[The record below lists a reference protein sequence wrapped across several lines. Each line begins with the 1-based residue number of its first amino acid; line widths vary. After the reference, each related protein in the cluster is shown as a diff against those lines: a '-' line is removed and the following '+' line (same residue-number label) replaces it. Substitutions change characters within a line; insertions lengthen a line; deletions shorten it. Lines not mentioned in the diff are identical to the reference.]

1 MLPLLL
7 CSHPSPLAA
16 LRAVFALDHSQPPTP
31 SFLLEASQSYFPPS
45 ITILLS
51 YLVLQASLLFRLCV
65 CPATSPP
72 PIPPLPPAVAS
83 RWASAR
89 CCPHWTESKQACGK
103 PCGLG
108 AFLTNH
114 GCTLRSVSRT
124 HLLDASRSSL
134 RDTLNLQPERASVAG
149 RPPQPGLMQIWAL
162 SLSLSAVMSH
172 CSGCRGPTAQP
183 GTEGGRR
190 L

>member
-1 MLPLLL
+1 MSSHWITPNPLPP
-7 CSHPSPLAA
+7 PSSWKHHNPTFPQELSSPPGIPPLPA
-16 LRAVFALDHSQPPTP
+16 LRVP
-31 SFLLEASQSYFPPS
+31 SYFP
-45 ITILLS
+45 
-51 YLVLQASLLFRLCV
+51 
-65 CPATSPP
+65 TSHSP
-72 PIPPLPPAVAS
+72 PPAVAS